1 MKFFSWL
8 YDSKVRGVNV
18 AIEISVGDY
27 WDIGREI
34 IDENDFQRR
43 RVSVKGKP
51 YQLLQRDLID
61 GCVMPPI
68 ILAMRQESSAK
79 SSIAQSG
86 YRAGASEKDLEAE
99 IFQAFRDKKLLIL
112 DGLQRTFTIGDCI
125 TQLESDPNALDRFRA
140 QKIRL
145 EVYVGLNKMGILY
158 RMLTLNTGQTPMSF
172 RHQIEMLYEDY
183 LDENSLPDGIVVLR
197 EVDNSRARGPGKYKY
212 ADVVDMFYAFS
223 TGKPESMDRQT
234 LVGKLAELDFLD
246 EYKTGDDDLQALLV
260 AYNRFVRRVQ
270 HLAGDWSFDAERITS
285 RMPDA
290 TVDRPFGRNI
300 PAILERVQPM
310 SAFGAECKRLVRQGQ
325 IRSPSDMDR
334 LIQSLEFTSDE
345 SVNAL
350 DTLVLILDEAA
361 KRATKIGTAQREIF
375 QYSFRALFN
384 EDSDSFLDLAGC
396 WIAGRQK
403 FESLN

>member
-1 MKFFSWL
+1 MKFSSWL

-18 AIEISVGDY
+18 AIEIAIGDY
-27 WDIGREI
+27 WSVGREI
-34 IDENDFQRR
+34 IDENEFQRR
-43 RVSVKGKP
+43 KVAVKGKP

-79 SSIAQSG
+79 SSIAYRG
-86 YRAGASEKDLEAE
+86 YKVGESERALEEE
-99 IFQAFRDKKLLIL
+99 IIEAFEQKKLLIL

-125 TQLESDPNALDRFRA
+125 TQLEADPIALQRFLA

-183 LDENSLPDGIVVLR
+183 LDANSLPDIIVLR

-212 ADVVDMFYAFS
+212 ADIVDMFYAFS

-246 EYKTGDDDLQALLV
+246 EYQTGDDDLQALLL
-260 AYNRFVRRVQ
+260 AYNRFVRRVE
-270 HLAGDWSFDAERITS
+270 HLANDWSFDAARTKS
-285 RMPDA
+285 RMLEA
-290 TVDRPFGRNI
+290 TVDRPFGRSVST
-300 PAILERVQPM
+300 ILERVQPM
-310 SAFGAECKRLVRQGQ
+310 SAFGAECKRLIRQGQ
-325 IRSPSDMDR
+325 IQKVSDIDR
-334 LIQSLEFTSDE
+334 LVERLKFCSGEPLD
-345 SVNAL
+345 AL

-361 KRATKIGTAQREIF
+361 KKATKIGTAQREIF
-375 QYSFRALFN
+375 QYSFRALLN
-384 EDSDSFLDLAGC
+384 EDSDSYLDLSACWVAGQ
-396 WIAGRQK
+396 QK
-403 FESLN
+403 FESLS